1 MAFSDLRDFLAR
13 LEQEGELLK
22 INEDVDARYEA
33 SAALKSVGQAGGPA
47 VYFNQLK
54 GARLPV
60 VGNLFGSVKRLA
72 LALECPPDEVNQIYL
87 ERREKPIPPRQV
99 PDSPCQEVICRGDE
113 VDLLAQLPLLTYH
126 EKDAGPYITQGL
138 VIVRDPHS
146 EAQSLGIHRIQ
157 VKGPRQVCIQLVS
170 HTSTVYRE
178 RAEALGKGA
187 EIAIVIGVEP
197 SIMLASMSCTPFSDK
212 LAMAGALRRS
222 PVEICRGLVSQV
234 CLPAKAE
241 IILEGRFVPGVL
253 EEEGPFGESTG
264 YYITSQSPVAKIEL
278 VSMRRNAI
286 YAVSEPWTREDEI
299 LTSWSWSGDL
309 LNALRKDFPG
319 ARALKLS
326 SMMANCV
333 VSLAK
338 SSPGEAR
345 RVIYRLLTMNPYLK
359 YVTVVD
365 DDIDIE
371 NRMQV
376 DWALTTRMLPDRGIV
391 ILQDVDGSP
400 IDPGVKLSP
409 QLLTHKIG
417 FDATRPWGRDEE
429 FAKIDVP
436 RPAWQRAA
444 ALLDRYGWKP

>member
-1 MAFSDLRDFLAR
+1 MAFSDLRDFLAQ

-22 INEDVDARYEA
+22 INEEVDPRYEA
-33 SAALKSVGQAGGPA
+33 SAVLKSVGQAGGPA
-47 VYFNQLK
+47 LYFNQLK
-54 GARLPV
+54 GARMPL
-60 VGNLFGSVKRLA
+60 VGNLFGNVKRLA

-99 PDSPCQEVICRGDE
+99 PDSPCQEVIYRESE
-113 VDLLAQLPLLTYH
+113 VDLLSLLPVLNYH

-157 VKGPRQVCIQLVS
+157 VKGPQQVCIQLVS

-178 RAEALGKGA
+178 RAEALGEGA

-212 LAMAGALRRS
+212 LAMAGALRGS
-222 PVEICRGLVSQV
+222 PVEVCRGLVSRV
-234 CLPAKAE
+234 SLPAKVE
-241 IILEGRFVPGVL
+241 IVLEGRFIPGVL

-309 LNALRKDFPG
+309 LNALRKDFPE

-333 VSLAK
+333 VSLTK

-345 RVIYRLLTMNPYLK
+345 RLIYRLLTMNPYLK

-376 DWALTTRMLPDRGIV
+376 DWALTTRMLPERGIV

-409 QLLTHKIG
+409 QLLTNKVG
-417 FDATRPWGRDEE
+417 FDATRPWGHDEE

-436 RPAWQRAA
+436 RQAGQRAA
-444 ALLDRYGWKP
+444 ALLDGCGWKP